1 MGTPLFSNGN
11 VPRIAARGAA
21 LAIAAFTFIA
31 WNVSHRAGAVS
42 ALPYFADSTLTP
54 LWTADTATI
63 HRVGAFSLTDQGSHA
78 VSEVNLNG
86 RVTVAVFFYATCK
99 DLCPRLQSKLA
110 AIRTKFRDDPRLQL
124 LSISVSPEH
133 DTAPIL
139 AAYAAANHIKS
150 PDWILLTGARTE
162 IDRVARESFFANS
175 PIIRGADATHG
186 ETIWLLDQSRRI
198 RGVYNGTM
206 PLDTERLEADVATLL
221 TEQTRNA
228 ARGA

>member
-1 MGTPLFSNGN
+1 MSTPLFSGTN
-11 VPRIAARGAA
+11 VSRIAARGAA
-21 LAIAAFTFIA
+21 LAIAAFTFVA
-31 WNVSHRAGAVS
+31 WNGSHRADAVS

-54 LWTADTATI
+54 VWTADTAKL
-63 HRVGAFSLTDQGSHA
+63 HHVGAFSLIDQGSHA

-110 AIRTKFRDDPRLQL
+110 AVRTRFRDDPRVQL

-139 AAYAAANHIKS
+139 AAYAEANHIAS
-150 PDWILLTGARTE
+150 PDWLLLTGARSAVE
-162 IDRVARESFFANS
+162 HVARESFFANS
-175 PIIRGADATHG
+175 LMVRATGATHG
-186 ETIWLLDQSRRI
+186 ETMWLLDESRRI

-221 TEQTRNA
+221 AEKTRIA
-228 ARGA
+228 ARGD